1 MKKLVIAWL
10 DGGRV
15 LGRIIWFSVVASAM
29 LFPLNIGMLYIQD
42 EVYSKHP
49 PLIIV
54 IAGIGCYIVLLPF
67 ILHLAAGWSK
77 EFRKPTTQENNS
89 ET

>member
-1 MKKLVIAWL
+1 
-10 DGGRV
+10 
-15 LGRIIWFSVVASAM
+15 M
-29 LFPLNIGMLYIQD
+29 LFPLNIGILYIQE

-54 IAGIGCYIVLLPF
+54 IAGIACYIVLLPF
-67 ILHLAAGWSK
+67 ILYLAARWSK

-89 ET
+89 KI